1 MLIQIKTLRD
11 LHENG
16 LILETHCMACL
27 RFVPV
32 DLEEMIAEGKGD
44 RSYIGKKPTCRKV
57 WSEGGVADKTK
68 GNCDWYWMTD

>member
-27 RFVPV
+27 RFEPV

-44 RSYIGKKPTCRKV
+44 RSYIGKKPTCLRC
-57 WSEGGVADKTK
+57 GQK
-68 GNCDWYWMTD
+68 GDFQIRPKGTAVGTG